1 MTTKGNPNIKE
12 AAKYDNK
19 VRKQITERILK
30 EYKAM
35 KHKDPIGS
43 QFAAH
48 MLTVLSKAG
57 YTAPDGS
64 PLTLRGVRY
73 QVLRSGIGFQGGR
86 LTENR
91 PAPYIVTTPV
101 PAPVVV
107 KPEAKEAVRQALSGV
122 EALVNQILRD
132 TTIPA
137 ERRIEAARALLQ
149 ETTQ

>member
-1 MTTKGNPNIKE
+1 MAKGNMKIKE

-19 VRKQITERILK
+19 VRQQITERILK

-91 PAPYIVTTPV
+91 PAPFIVTTPV
-101 PAPVVV
+101 PAPVEV
-107 KPEAKEAVRQALSGV
+107 PTQARTAVRQALTGV
-122 EALVNQILRD
+122 DALVRTILKDDSVSPETRV
-132 TTIPA
+132 
-137 ERRIEAARALLQ
+137 RAAQALLSLDK
-149 ETTQ
+149 